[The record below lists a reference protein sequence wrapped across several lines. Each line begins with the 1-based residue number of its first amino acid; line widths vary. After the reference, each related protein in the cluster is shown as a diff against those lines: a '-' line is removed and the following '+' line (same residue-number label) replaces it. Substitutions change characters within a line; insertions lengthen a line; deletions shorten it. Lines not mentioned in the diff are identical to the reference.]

1 MILRTCR
8 SIDAWSR
15 ESTSRAIGMVSANSA
30 APKPDNAQAT
40 NRLRATTSSMEE
52 PQ

>member
-1 MILRTCR
+1 MDMILRTCR

-30 APKPDNAQAT
+30 DNAQAT